1 MEENILNNII
11 RKKFSEID
19 LHDPF
24 FDSLKR
30 DYPGFD
36 DWFGRKK
43 DEPAFAQYEN
53 ANLIGLLYLKM
64 EYQCVNDVEP
74 NIHAERI
81 LKVGTFKIEA
91 HGTKMGEQFIK
102 IIMDYAINEAVD
114 VCYVTIY
121 EKHSSLISLVQK
133 FGFEQYGV
141 KGEGAQRENVYLKK
155 MGIITGEIN
164 KDFPYVDVSTAKKY
178 LLSIYPKYHSIMFP
192 DSILTTENKSIIK
205 DVSYTNS
212 IHKIYVCSMDGVENL
227 NYGDIVVLYRTGE
240 DGRSA
245 EYSSVVTSICVVE
258 DVKTQGEFGSF
269 DEFYNYAS
277 KYSVFDKK
285 DLKYW
290 YIKGRCKAIKMTYN
304 GALRKRIV
312 RHDLIEEI
320 GLDRDSYWGFFK
332 LNDSQFF
339 EIAKRGSVMHL
350 LKK

>member
-141 KGEGAQRENVYLKK
+141 KGKQY
-155 MGIITGEIN
+155 
-164 KDFPYVDVSTAKKY
+164 
-178 LLSIYPKYHSIMFP
+178 
-192 DSILTTENKSIIK
+192 
-205 DVSYTNS
+205 
-212 IHKIYVCSMDGVENL
+212 
-227 NYGDIVVLYRTGE
+227 
-240 DGRSA
+240 
-245 EYSSVVTSICVVE
+245 
-258 DVKTQGEFGSF
+258 
-269 DEFYNYAS
+269 
-277 KYSVFDKK
+277 
-285 DLKYW
+285 
-290 YIKGRCKAIKMTYN
+290 
-304 GALRKRIV
+304 
-312 RHDLIEEI
+312 
-320 GLDRDSYWGFFK
+320 
-332 LNDSQFF
+332 
-339 EIAKRGSVMHL
+339 
-350 LKK
+350 

>member
-1 MEENILNNII
+1 MNNII

-141 KGEGAQRENVYLKK
+141 KGEGAQRKRLLKENGNNYR
-155 MGIITGEIN
+155 GN
-164 KDFPYVDVSTAKKY
+164 KQRLSLCRCEHSKEVFTKY
-178 LLSIYPKYHSIMFP
+178 LSEI
-192 DSILTTENKSIIK
+192 
-205 DVSYTNS
+205 
-212 IHKIYVCSMDGVENL
+212 
-227 NYGDIVVLYRTGE
+227 
-240 DGRSA
+240 
-245 EYSSVVTSICVVE
+245 
-258 DVKTQGEFGSF
+258 SF
-269 DEFYNYAS
+269 DHVS
-277 KYSVFDKK
+277 GFD
-285 DLKYW
+285 
-290 YIKGRCKAIKMTYN
+290 IN
-304 GALRKRIV
+304 
-312 RHDLIEEI
+312 
-320 GLDRDSYWGFFK
+320 DR
-332 LNDSQFF
+332 
-339 EIAKRGSVMHL
+339 E
-350 LKK
+350 